1 MHQHD
6 AHPADVPSIELP
18 GQRLSRRTVFKW
30 FAATAA
36 AIQLGDF
43 SLAPGAEAPA
53 AGATPFPPVVKG
65 YGTDPKLNATY
76 NPGDFWPLT
85 LSVAQRRAATA
96 LADVIIPADKLGP
109 AASAVRVP
117 DFIDEW
123 VSAPYPNHQKDR
135 ELIVPGLA
143 WLDAESRKRF
153 AAVFAELKPEQQ
165 AAICDDICSIARAQ
179 VQFAKPA
186 AFFSRFRGMAAGAYY
201 ATPEGW
207 RAIGYV
213 GNIPLPSFDGPP
225 PEVLARLGVEQTVK

>member
-6 AHPADVPSIELP
+6 AHPADESIIDLP
-18 GQRLSRRTVFKW
+18 DQRLSRRTVFKW

-36 AIQLGDF
+36 AAQLGDF
-43 SLAPGAEAPA
+43 SLLVGGEAGTGAA
-53 AGATPFPPVVKG
+53 PFPPVAKG
-65 YGTDPKLNATY
+65 YGTDPKLTVTY
-76 NPGDFWPLT
+76 HPGDVWPLT
-85 LSVAQRRAATA
+85 LSVAQRRAVAA
-96 LADVIIPADKLGP
+96 LADVIIPADKRGP

-135 ELIVPGLA
+135 ELIVAGLA
-143 WLDAESRKRF
+143 WLDAESAKRF
-153 AAVFAELKPEQQ
+153 VVVFADLKPDQQ
-165 AAICDDICSIARAQ
+165 SAICDDICSIARAK

-186 AFFSRFRGMAAGAYY
+186 VFFSRFRGLAGGAYY

-213 GNIPLPSFDGPP
+213 GNIPMPSFDGPP